1 MRGKRI
7 LINSVDDYCDYKGE
21 NIMTKK
27 NFTVTIHAEGTL
39 HEKAGCIEYKMP
51 EQMARELLKTRKG
64 EEQKMR
70 PNDYLCKVVNEN
82 FGLKGHCV
90 KVIRY

>member
-7 LINSVDDYCDYKGE
+7 LINPIDDYCDLKGE
-21 NIMTKK
+21 LFMAIIQKT
-27 NFTVTIHAEGTL
+27 GTL

-51 EQMARELLKTRKG
+51 EQMARELLKNRKG
-64 EEQKMR
+64 DETKMR
-70 PNDYLCKVVNEN
+70 PNDFLCMVVNEN

>member
-7 LINSVDDYCDYKGE
+7 LINPVDDYCNCKGE
-21 NIMTKK
+21 FIMAIVTK
-27 NFTVTIHAEGTL
+27 EGTL

-51 EQMARELLKTRKG
+51 DKMARELLKNRKG
-64 EEQKMR
+64 DEAKMR
-70 PNDYLCKVVNEN
+70 PNDFLCKVVNEN

-90 KVIRY
+90 NVIRY